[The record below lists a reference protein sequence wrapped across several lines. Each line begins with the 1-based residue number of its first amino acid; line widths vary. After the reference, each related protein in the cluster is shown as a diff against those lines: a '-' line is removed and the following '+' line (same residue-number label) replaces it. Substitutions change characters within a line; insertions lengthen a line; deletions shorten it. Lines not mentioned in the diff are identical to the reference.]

1 MYQNKIFCGQFNLN
15 EKTLY
20 GILEIRNNNISLEL
34 HDFKREL
41 KLNEGTVEAIQ
52 GTIVEK
58 IHGYEHDGQ
67 FPVHSEVYLKNLIH
81 FKSNQGYAGGQV
93 LFHVGECF
101 FTNIT
106 EQKTDI
112 IEELKF
118 DKCFFRIETSHNRIL
133 SLVQNDSVDCF
144 FSEEEGKES
153 RIFTFGKQEFKLEID
168 PNSIAPNSK
177 KYHVYCH
184 RKFRPLSKTR
194 LCTATG
200 NLDHSLKQD
209 CDTITIS
216 LKGEFRWRNEENSPL
231 SLKLK
236 SCLKHSVVKVHKQ
249 SSVGAITSANN
260 SSRSGSSKLLKMWH
274 LCLLPRISTPARRQ
288 SGLLNL
294 SNLLV
299 D

>member
-15 EKTLY
+15 GKILY
-20 GILEIRNNNISLEL
+20 GILEIKNNNISLEL
-34 HDFKREL
+34 HDFECEL
-41 KLNEGTVEAIQ
+41 RLHENTFEAIH

-67 FPVHSEVYLKNLIH
+67 YPVHNEVYLKNLIH
-81 FKSNQGYAGGQV
+81 FKSNQGYAANQV

-101 FTNIT
+101 FTNVT

-153 RIFTFGKQEFKLEID
+153 RIFTFQKQEFKLEID

-177 KYHVYCH
+177 KYHVYCL
-184 RKFRPLSKTR
+184 RFFRPLPKGR
-194 LCTATG
+194 LCY
-200 NLDHSLKQD
+200 N
-209 CDTITIS
+209 TIS
-216 LKGEFRWRNEENSPL
+216 LKGVSNGETKNL
-231 SLKLK
+231 
-236 SCLKHSVVKVHKQ
+236 HSRV
-249 SSVGAITSANN
+249 
-260 SSRSGSSKLLKMWH
+260 
-274 LCLLPRISTPARRQ
+274 
-288 SGLLNL
+288 
-294 SNLLV
+294 
-299 D
+299 